1 MPSALTASPVVR
13 RTQAERKATSRA
25 ALLEAAVD
33 TLTELGSSGFTT
45 TEVCRRAELSQGA
58 LFKHFATK
66 ADLLA
71 ATTEHLFDE
80 LRDQYTAAFHDPA
93 GGPLD
98 LADAISLLWG
108 AMSDPRLHAAFDLYT
123 DARTDATLRASLQP
137 VVEAHLD
144 HIHRLGDDLATELGV
159 VADDTT
165 RAIVELSILSMQGL
179 MLNDMAAPDPAARG
193 RLDATLRQVA
203 PLLMN
208 VAMGDPT

>member
-1 MPSALTASPVVR
+1 MPSTLAASPVVR

-25 ALLEAAVD
+25 ALLDAAVD

-137 VVEAHLD
+137 VVTAHLD

-159 VADDTT
+159 QVDDTT
-165 RAIVELSILSMQGL
+165 RAIVELAILSMQGL
-179 MLNDMAAPDPAARG
+179 MLNNMAAPDPGARE
-193 RLDATLRQVA
+193 RLDATLRLVA
-203 PLLMN
+203 PLLMG
-208 VAMGDPT
+208 ASS